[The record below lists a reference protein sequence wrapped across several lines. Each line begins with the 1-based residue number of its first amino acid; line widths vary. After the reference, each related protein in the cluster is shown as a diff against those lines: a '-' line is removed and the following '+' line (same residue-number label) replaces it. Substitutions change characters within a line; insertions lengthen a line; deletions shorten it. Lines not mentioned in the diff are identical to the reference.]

1 VLLLRAKRLSCR
13 NWPTTALMVPENLL
27 EPRFSACNVV
37 RRLMVV
43 HGIKPESLLAL
54 SDSVWMAVMLV
65 IDDGMP
71 PTRLLPS
78 KILRQRARERTRSK
92 TEEDIYRVQL
102 VDGIQLPKRT
112 RQNSSEVIVRKRAV
126 MPPRR

>member
-92 TEEDIYRVQL
+92 TKEDIHRNARAYSWLTAFSCPREP
-102 VDGIQLPKRT
+102 GRIP
-112 RQNSSEVIVRKRAV
+112 VRLLFGSAL
-126 MPPRR
+126 